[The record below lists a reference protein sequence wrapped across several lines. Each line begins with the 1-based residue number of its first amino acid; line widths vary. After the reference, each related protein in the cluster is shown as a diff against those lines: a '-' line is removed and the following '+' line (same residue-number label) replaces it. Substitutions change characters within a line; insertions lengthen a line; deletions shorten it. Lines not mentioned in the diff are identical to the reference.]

1 MLRKSSHL
9 SEVEH
14 KSFRLYHQLKKML
27 MIQISQI
34 LGYQKELHMKSKT
47 LVPIIDGP
55 SWHPDIRKII
65 NTCQL
70 STHKGELKIDTN
82 NVIEGDLKSKLVEI
96 FVSKDDKRNKYMKI
110 G

>member
-1 MLRKSSHL
+1 MIHL
-9 SEVEH
+9 
-14 KSFRLYHQLKKML
+14 
-27 MIQISQI
+27 
-34 LGYQKELHMKSKT
+34 T
-47 LVPIIDGP
+47 
-55 SWHPDIRKII
+55 DIRKII

-110 G
+110 RQSVDRYLESKILLIYILTFMKK

>member
-1 MLRKSSHL
+1 
-9 SEVEH
+9 
-14 KSFRLYHQLKKML
+14 
-27 MIQISQI
+27 MIS
-34 LGYQKELHMKSKT
+34 Y
-47 LVPIIDGP
+47 
-55 SWHPDIRKII
+55 PDIRKII

-110 G
+110 RQSVDQ